1 MLQSASPIT
10 NWAPIVGI
18 WKSEVGSNQVLYERP
33 DPRNPFGFGISLS
46 PARLRSGTIS
56 TTIDFSKSSQANEAR
71 VIFGYNTL
79 TRDYFSAGI
88 SGYGNAFV
96 IDEFVSR
103 RGWQPLNVAGSTESI
118 DKTKPHNVVV
128 NIDGHRVTLIVDE
141 IQVVQHM
148 LSRPLPGDQ
157 VGLLAVG
164 PGQVSFANTIVKTA
178 SPKVFVVMQYG
189 EPYDSIYTE
198 VIFPVCKEMELD
210 AFRADDIYKPG
221 IILQDIITG
230 IVESEIVIADI
241 TPPNPN
247 VFYELGYSHALTKT
261 TILLAERNNKE
272 LPFDVKSYR
281 CIFYDNTIRGKRDV
295 EIVLRK
301 HLENILH
308 D

>member
-1 MLQSASPIT
+1 MLHSTSPIT

-18 WKSEVGSNQVLYERP
+18 WESEANQILYVKQSDARI
-33 DPRNPFGFGISLS
+33 PFGFGIALS
-46 PARLRSGTIS
+46 PARLRSGSIS
-56 TTIDFSKSSQANEAR
+56 TTIDFSNNPHSNEAR
-71 VIFGYNTL
+71 LIFGYNTL

-88 SGYGNAFV
+88 GGYGNAFV
-96 IDEFVSR
+96 IDEFVSS
-103 RGWQPLNVAGSTESI
+103 RGWQALNVTGSKESI
-118 DKTKPHNVVV
+118 DETKPHNVVV
-128 NIDGHRVTLIVDE
+128 NIDGQRVTLIVDE
-141 IQVVQHM
+141 IQVVQHK

-164 PGQVSFANTIVKTA
+164 PGQVSFANTVVNAA

-189 EPYDSIYTE
+189 EPYDSIYAE
-198 VIFPVCKEMELD
+198 VIFPVCKEMGLN
-210 AFRADDIYKPG
+210 AFRADDIHKPG

-230 IVESEIVIADI
+230 IVESEIIIAEI
-241 TPPNPN
+241 TAPNPN

-261 TILLAERNNKE
+261 TILLAERNKE
-272 LPFDVKSYR
+272 LPFDIKSYR

-295 EIVLRK
+295 ETTLRK